1 MAQDTLLQSSGIHL
15 FGKVL
20 ADLTIDSSKTP
31 PSHLERRGGNLF
43 LQQQLSAPQAK
54 LARIYAFSYEGV
66 FVQLSRP
73 TIFLVHGD
81 GRDPEY
87 PPVQD
92 SVRASRAPTTA
103 AYSGLVAQGG
113 SFAADMRVWAYDK
126 GDFTL
131 RLDVETGTFEQMLLE
146 MELAADGRGVS
157 SGVMARSSGVMARSS
172 GVMARSSGVMARTS
186 GVMARR
192 TGDGD

>member
-1 MAQDTLLQSSGIHL
+1 MAKDTLLQSSGIHL
-15 FGKVL
+15 FGKLL

-31 PSHLERRGGNLF
+31 PSHLERRGANKF
-43 LQQQLSAPQAK
+43 LQEQLVATEAQ

-81 GRDPEY
+81 GRDPEF
-87 PPVQD
+87 PPVKD
-92 SVRASRAPTTA
+92 SVRASRAPTTSD
-103 AYSGLVAQGG
+103 YSGLVAQGG
-113 SFAADMRVWAYDK
+113 SFSSDMRVWAYDK

-131 RLDVETGTFEQMLLE
+131 RLDVATGTFEQMLLE
-146 MELAADGRGVS
+146 MELAGSDGRGI
-157 SGVMARSSGVMARSS
+157 SSGVMARSS